1 MSFKLTVLGI
11 SSATF
16 NYGRHQ
22 SAQFLEVFNTK
33 ILLDCGEGTQIQ
45 LKRFGLKAAKINVIL
60 ISHMHGDH
68 FLGLFGLLSSMSLGG
83 RKTPLTLVGP
93 KGLREVLLTT
103 GQFSFSHFSFPI
115 EFIENEATDY
125 HEVLHFSNLKI
136 YSFPLKHGI
145 PCSGFYIEED
155 PKPRKIIKEK
165 VPKNVRLQDLA
176 KLKRGQDILT
186 DEGETV
192 SYKEVTLPALRSRSF
207 AYFSDTTFVPEIAK
221 MIPKGVDI
229 LYHESTFL
237 EEHRDRAELV
247 FHSTATDAA
256 KDATIMEAK
265 KLLLGHF
272 SARYK
277 VLAPFKEEA
286 EEFFS
291 NVEIAEEGITY
302 EVKA

>member
-22 SAQFLEVFNTK
+22 SAQVLDIFNSK

-45 LKRFGLKAAKINVIL
+45 LKRHGIKAAKINIIL

-83 RKTPLTLVGP
+83 RKTPLTLIGP

-103 GQFSFSHFSFPI
+103 GQFSHSTFSFPI
-115 EFIENEATDY
+115 DFIENSADEFS
-125 HEVLHFSNLKI
+125 EVLHFSNFKI
-136 YSFPLKHGI
+136 FSFPLTHGV
-145 PCSGFYIEED
+145 PCNGFYVKED
-155 PKPRKIIKEK
+155 LKPRKIIKDRI
-165 VPKNVRLQDLA
+165 PKNVRLQDLA
-176 KLKRGQDILT
+176 KLKK
-186 DEGETV
+186 GENIQTEDGV
-192 SYKEVTLPALRSRSF
+192 AVNFEEVTTPPARSRAF
-207 AYFSDTTFVPEIAK
+207 AYFSDTTFVPEIAQQ
-221 MIPKGVDI
+221 IPKGVDI

-247 FHSTATDAA
+247 YHSTATDAA
-256 KDATIMEAK
+256 NDAKIMEAK
-265 KLLLGHF
+265 LLLLGHF

-277 VLAPFKEEA
+277 DLTPFKTEA
-286 EEFFS
+286 EALFP
-291 NVEIAEEGITY
+291 NVQIAEEGLVY
-302 EVKA
+302 EVKT